1 MRLSVIVPVFKAE
14 KSLHKCLDSIVS
26 QPFKDWELILVDDGS
41 PDLSGEIC
49 DDYAKIDE
57 RIKVIHQQNEGVS
70 MARNHGLEI
79 ATGDYVTFIDSD
91 DSLEGDCFSLLK
103 NAESDLIVF
112 ESISYQE
119 DGNRNYWY
127 QIDEKRIDTPTDL
140 EQFILDYIN
149 VFVLDGPCAKFFRR
163 KVIDT
168 LRFPEGQPL
177 GEDNVFML
185 SFIRQCQNVEL
196 RKGAYYVIDD
206 HYDNDYKKYL
216 MPADRSRLCL
226 ENIINAYH
234 TLNISVPSFERRMFN
249 TFFMVI
255 DSHSDYDS
263 WYGSPIVKN
272 LEKKYLCFES
282 PNFRI
287 LYNFGKCRYTKHLG
301 YTVYGLYPQV
311 IKVLKSLGVIHCLK
325 VIKRKNSYDII
336 Q

>member
-1 MRLSVIVPVFKAE
+1 MRLSIIVPVYKAE
-14 KSLHKCLDSIVS
+14 KYLRKCIDSILS
-26 QPFKDWELILVDDGS
+26 QSFRDWELILVDDGS
-41 PDLSGEIC
+41 PDQSGEIC

-70 MARNHGLEI
+70 MARNQGLEV

-103 NAESDLIVF
+103 SSESDLIVF

-119 DGNRNYWY
+119 DGTRKYWY
-127 QIDEKRIDTPTDL
+127 QVDEKRIDTPAEL

-163 KVIDT
+163 EVIDT

-185 SFIRQCQNVEL
+185 SYIRRCQTVEL

-206 HYDNDYKKYL
+206 HYDNDYQKYL

-255 DSHSDYDS
+255 DPHSDYDS
-263 WYGSPIVKN
+263 WYGSLVVKD
-272 LEKKYLCFES
+272 LERQFLGIESRNYRLLYLFCRSRFTKQVGFVLFNVY
-282 PNFRI
+282 PYI
-287 LYNFGKCRYTKHLG
+287 LRLLKVSGVSTFL
-301 YTVYGLYPQV
+301 
-311 IKVLKSLGVIHCLK
+311 KVLKK
-325 VIKRKNSYDII
+325 KK
-336 Q
+336 